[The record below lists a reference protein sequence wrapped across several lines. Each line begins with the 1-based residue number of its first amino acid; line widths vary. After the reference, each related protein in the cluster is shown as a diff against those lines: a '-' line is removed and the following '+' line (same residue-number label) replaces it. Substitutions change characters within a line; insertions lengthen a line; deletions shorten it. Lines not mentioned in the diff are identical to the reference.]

1 VSHPYDE
8 IETLLVDLKEFSVP
22 QIEDCDAR
30 EFDSSVRMILQ
41 QVDRPRKNAGTGP
54 PGRVD

>member
-1 VSHPYDE
+1 VRQPDID
-8 IETLLVDLKEFSVP
+8 IETLLVDLKMLSIV
-22 QIEDCDAR
+22 QIEDRDPR
-30 EFDSSVRMILQ
+30 EFESSARVILQ